1 MFTAKQYRAK
11 AAEYTELLKAASLPA
26 EIREFRRLERSYL
39 TLAENEEWMADNLE
53 KINRP
58 GADEN
63 GMATPSS
70 PSKGRI
76 RSDAMGSQRSRLR
89 SQQRFSS
96 SSMTPVPWAAYCKQ
110 RRYGDRSPAS
120 YTSIRSTTFAESH
133 PALLT
138 RNALEARF
146 RFSIGL
152 RGVAARD
159 VLKNH
164 FRMFNFIQTAIR
176 ASAYHANGGPCRKR
190 IPRWPSYIL

>member
-1 MFTAKQYRAK
+1 
-11 AAEYTELLKAASLPA
+11 
-26 EIREFRRLERSYL
+26 
-39 TLAENEEWMADNLE
+39 
-53 KINRP
+53 
-58 GADEN
+58 
-63 GMATPSS
+63 
-70 PSKGRI
+70 
-76 RSDAMGSQRSRLR
+76 
-89 SQQRFSS
+89 
-96 SSMTPVPWAAYCKQ
+96 MTPVPWAACCKQ

-164 FRMFNFIQTAIR
+164 FRMFNFIQNSYSGFGIPM
-176 ASAYHANGGPCRKR
+176 SMEGPVESGYRDGRHISFR
-190 IPRWPSYIL
+190 ISSTL

>member
-1 MFTAKQYRAK
+1 
-11 AAEYTELLKAASLPA
+11 
-26 EIREFRRLERSYL
+26 
-39 TLAENEEWMADNLE
+39 
-53 KINRP
+53 
-58 GADEN
+58 
-63 GMATPSS
+63 MATPSS
-70 PSKGRI
+70 RSKGRI
-76 RSDAMGSQRSRLR
+76 RSDAMGPTSQRSRLR

-96 SSMTPVPWAAYCKQ
+96 SSMTPVPWVACCKQ

-164 FRMFNFIQTAIR
+164 FRMFNFIQTPIVNGCTLLAIEQLSQAAVARRLGFQFNLLTGTHPGVR
-176 ASAYHANGGPCRKR
+176 ALAPKHVGRKETPCKC
-190 IPRWPSYIL
+190 L

>member
-26 EIREFRRLERSYL
+26 EIREFRGLERSYL

-58 GADEN
+58 GADEI

-70 PSKGRI
+70 RSKGRI
-76 RSDAMGSQRSRLR
+76 RSDAMGPTSRRSRLR

-96 SSMTPVPWAAYCKQ
+96 SSMMPVPWAAYCKQ

-138 RNALEARF
+138 RNALEAISVFDRSPRSLPRATCSKITF
-146 RFSIGL
+146 ECSIL
-152 RGVAARD
+152 YR
-159 VLKNH
+159 LL
-164 FRMFNFIQTAIR
+164 
-176 ASAYHANGGPCRKR
+176 C
-190 IPRWPSYIL
+190 

>member
-1 MFTAKQYRAK
+1 
-11 AAEYTELLKAASLPA
+11 
-26 EIREFRRLERSYL
+26 
-39 TLAENEEWMADNLE
+39 
-53 KINRP
+53 
-58 GADEN
+58 
-63 GMATPSS
+63 MATLSWR
-70 PSKGRI
+70 SKGRI
-76 RSDAMGSQRSRLR
+76 RSDAVGPTSHCSRLR

-120 YTSIRSTTFAESH
+120 STSIRSTTFAESH

-159 VLKNH
+159 VLKTH
-164 FRMFNFIQTAIR
+164 FRMFNFIQTPLVNGCTLLAIEPLSQGDR
-176 ASAYHANGGPCRKR
+176 AFNSTYPPEPIRVSVALAPQTCRAKGAPC
-190 IPRWPSYIL
+190 